1 MSNLGALV
9 VHGLFEHKG
18 RHQDNVAWL
27 EKLGIEAYTFDLPGH
42 GGVGVK
48 GHIESWDENFTAIS
62 KAFESVEEKDKK
74 IVFAHSYGSL
84 VSVSAILQDK
94 IKPDYL
100 ILSAPHFND
109 SYPKFVKNMS
119 GGLSKLFPKLRAPS
133 PVTRKNLSTDKET
146 VENYFNDPLVFRSL
160 TFKFGNEINNA
171 QKFVNENIKN
181 LKIPTLV
188 LHGADDKIVPIKV
201 SDKISQLDNVKFLKV
216 ENSKHE
222 ILNQDTRTYA
232 LSEIHQ
238 WFKEQNIL

>member
-1 MSNLGALV
+1 VPSFGALV

-62 KAFESVEEKDKK
+62 KAFESIEEKDKK

-84 VSVSAILQDK
+84 VSVSAILQGK

-171 QKFVNENIKN
+171 QKFVNKNIHN

>member
-1 MSNLGALV
+1 VPSFGALV

-62 KAFESVEEKDKK
+62 KAFESIEEKDKK

-146 VENYFNDPLVFRSL
+146 VENYFNDHLVFRSL

-171 QKFVNENIKN
+171 QKFVNENIHN

-238 WFKEQNIL
+238 WFREQNIL

>member
-1 MSNLGALV
+1 MPSFGALV

-27 EKLGIEAYTFDLPGH
+27 EKLGIEAYTFDLPSH
-42 GGVGVK
+42 GDVGVK

-62 KAFESVEEKDKK
+62 KAFESIEEKDKK

-84 VSVSAILQDK
+84 VSVSAILQGK

-171 QKFVNENIKN
+171 QKFVNENIHN

-238 WFKEQNIL
+238 WFKKQNIL

>member
-62 KAFESVEEKDKK
+62 KAFESIEERNKK

-84 VSVSAILQDK
+84 VSVSAILQGK

-171 QKFVNENIKN
+171 QKFVNENIHN

>member
-1 MSNLGALV
+1 MPSFGALV

-62 KAFESVEEKDKK
+62 KAFESIEEKDKK

-84 VSVSAILQDK
+84 VSVSAILQGK

-171 QKFVNENIKN
+171 QKFVNKNIHN

-238 WFKEQNIL
+238 WFREQNIL

>member
-1 MSNLGALV
+1 MSSFGALV

-18 RHQDNVAWL
+18 RHKDNVAWL

-42 GGVGVK
+42 GDVDVK

-62 KAFESVEEKDKK
+62 KAFESIEEKDKK

-84 VSVSAILQDK
+84 VSVSAILQGK

-119 GGLSKLFPKLRAPS
+119 GGLSKLFPKVRAPS

-171 QKFVNENIKN
+171 QKFVNENIHN

-238 WFKEQNIL
+238 WLKEQNIL

>member
-1 MSNLGALV
+1 MPSFGALV

-62 KAFESVEEKDKK
+62 SAFESIEEKDKK

-84 VSVSAILQDK
+84 VSVSAILQGK

-109 SYPKFVKNMS
+109 SYPKIVKNMS

-222 ILNQDTRTYA
+222 ILNQDTRTFA

>member
-1 MSNLGALV
+1 VPSFGALV

-62 KAFESVEEKDKK
+62 KAFESIEEKDKK

-84 VSVSAILQDK
+84 VSVSAILQGK

-171 QKFVNENIKN
+171 QKFVNENIQN

>member
-1 MSNLGALV
+1 MPSFGALV

-62 KAFESVEEKDKK
+62 KAFESIEERNKK

-84 VSVSAILQDK
+84 VSVSAILQGK

-171 QKFVNENIKN
+171 QKFVNENIHN

>member
-1 MSNLGALV
+1 MPSFGALV

-62 KAFESVEEKDKK
+62 KAFESIEEKDKK

-84 VSVSAILQDK
+84 VSVSAILQGK

-171 QKFVNENIKN
+171 QKFVNENIQN

-238 WFKEQNIL
+238 WLKEQNIL

>member
-62 KAFESVEEKDKK
+62 KAFESIEEKDKK

-84 VSVSAILQDK
+84 VSVSAILQGK

-171 QKFVNENIKN
+171 QKFVNENIHN

>member
-1 MSNLGALV
+1 VPSFGALV

-62 KAFESVEEKDKK
+62 KAFESIEEKDKK

-84 VSVSAILQDK
+84 VSVSAILQGK

-171 QKFVNENIKN
+171 QKFVNKNIHN

-238 WFKEQNIL
+238 WFRGQNIL

>member
-1 MSNLGALV
+1 MPSFGALV

-62 KAFESVEEKDKK
+62 KAFESIEKKDKK

-84 VSVSAILQDK
+84 VSVSAILQGK

-171 QKFVNENIKN
+171 QKFVNKNIHN

>member
-1 MSNLGALV
+1 MSSFGALV

-18 RHQDNVAWL
+18 RHKDNVAWL

-62 KAFESVEEKDKK
+62 KAFESIEEKDKK

-84 VSVSAILQDK
+84 VSVSAILQGK

-171 QKFVNENIKN
+171 QKFVNENIHN

-238 WFKEQNIL
+238 WLKEQNIL

>member
-1 MSNLGALV
+1 VPSFGALV

-18 RHQDNVAWL
+18 RHQDNIAWL

-62 KAFESVEEKDKK
+62 KAFESIEEKDKK

-84 VSVSAILQDK
+84 VSVSAILQGK

-171 QKFVNENIKN
+171 QKFVNENIHN

>member
-1 MSNLGALV
+1 MPSFGALV
-9 VHGLFEHKG
+9 VHGLFEHKE

-62 KAFESVEEKDKK
+62 KAFESIEEKDKK

-84 VSVSAILQDK
+84 VSVSAILQNK

-133 PVTRKNLSTDKET
+133 PVTRNNLSTDKET

-171 QKFVNENIKN
+171 QKFVNENIHN

>member
-1 MSNLGALV
+1 MSDLGALV

-62 KAFESVEEKDKK
+62 KAFESIEEKDKK

-84 VSVSAILQDK
+84 VSVSAILQGK

-171 QKFVNENIKN
+171 QKFVNENIHN

>member
-48 GHIESWDENFTAIS
+48 GHIESWGENFTAIS
-62 KAFESVEEKDKK
+62 KAFESIEEKDKK

-84 VSVSAILQDK
+84 VSVSAILQGK

-171 QKFVNENIKN
+171 QKFVNENIQN

-238 WFKEQNIL
+238 WLKEQNIL

>member
-1 MSNLGALV
+1 VPSFGALV

-62 KAFESVEEKDKK
+62 KAFESIEEKDKK

-84 VSVSAILQDK
+84 VSVSAILQGK

-171 QKFVNENIKN
+171 QKFVNKNIHN

-238 WFKEQNIL
+238 WFREQNIL